1 VCALCEESGSY
12 RNAGAEAVETRP
24 FHLVSMTDGGFH
36 GPDDFIARFRGRY
49 LAVGTT
55 NLYGGYI
62 IENPKKGRHVAESAL
77 TAIRY
82 LRTTQPVART
92 TTFLIY
98 DFTSKR

>member
-1 VCALCEESGSY
+1 
-12 RNAGAEAVETRP
+12 
-24 FHLVSMTDGGFH
+24 MKDGDFQ

-55 NLYGGYI
+55 NLYGSYI
-62 IENPKKGRHVAESAL
+62 IENPKKGQRLEKSEL

-98 DFTSKR
+98 DFTGER